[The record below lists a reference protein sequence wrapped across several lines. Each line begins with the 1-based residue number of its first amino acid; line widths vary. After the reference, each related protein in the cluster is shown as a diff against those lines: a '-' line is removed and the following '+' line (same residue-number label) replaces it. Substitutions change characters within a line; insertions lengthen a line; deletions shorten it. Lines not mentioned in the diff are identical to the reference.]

1 MSCSGAT
8 KRPLSKIFADP
19 GFDGARHQANL
30 VAGYLRRH
38 GPWEPHRL
46 PLEEMEYTTMP
57 TIAKKL
63 EGRWEPT
70 D

>member
-1 MSCSGAT
+1 MNCSGAT
-8 KRPLSKIFADP
+8 KRPLYKM
-19 GFDGARHQANL
+19 FDAPSFDEAPHQANL
-30 VAGYLRRH
+30 VAGYLR
-38 GPWEPHRL
+38 RL

-57 TIAKKL
+57 AVAKKL